1 MSNIRINNIQEQTE
15 LRKELRNNGTPAEG
29 RMWLML
35 KNKQISGKKFR
46 RQFSVGKF
54 ILDFYCTELKLAI
67 ELDGAPHFTFAGIHY
82 DAEREKYLLSQGI
95 KILRYENKIVF
106 EDPESIIDDIK
117 NTIEQIENITKNLIK

>member
-1 MSNIRINNIQEQTE
+1 MSNIRINNKQEQTE

-54 ILDFYCTELKLAI
+54 ILDFYCAELKLAI
-67 ELDGAPHFTFAGIHY
+67 ELDGAPHFTSVGTHY
-82 DAEREKYLLSQGI
+82 DEERDKYLSSQGI
-95 KILRYENKIVF
+95 KILRYENKMVF
-106 EDPESIIDDIK
+106 EDSEGIVDDIK
-117 NTIEQIENITKNLIK
+117 NTIEQLEKE